1 MAFSKVPDK
10 RVSSSSNS
18 SWQYF
23 MVFRMVNFGGL
34 NLTDINSCL
43 ASELVISL
51 SFQSRDL
58 SSRIYVPAKEN
69 IYKDGFYF
77 QRLWTK
83 VIRLLVSLQVI
94 ELNVDSLIASFQQC
108 EIGKRI
114 TKFFILSISFKWRE
128 DVIEIELPNIVYSVF
143 SVTKI
148 NNIRNWSPWLVK
160 KIEYEN
166 GRKARKMFPSHFFV
180 WLSIIILYLQGS
192 LVSSLIC
199 VLNLITS
206 SLAPFIG
213 LNFIRR
219 CFSYPPV
226 FSLMTEWRR
235 IFMGFIDHSFSC

>member
-1 MAFSKVPDK
+1 
-10 RVSSSSNS
+10 
-18 SWQYF
+18 

-58 SSRIYVPAKEN
+58 SSRIYVPAKKYLSRW
-69 IYKDGFYF
+69 IQFSKFKG
-77 QRLWTK
+77 RRSRWRPLGA
-83 VIRLLVSLQVI
+83 ILLFVSLQVI

-143 SVTKI
+143 SVTEI
-148 NNIRNWSPWLVK
+148 NKIRNCLKSVISFLTRVL
-160 KIEYEN
+160 Y
-166 GRKARKMFPSHFFV
+166 
-180 WLSIIILYLQGS
+180 IILYLQGS

-226 FSLMTEWRR
+226 FSLMTE
-235 IFMGFIDHSFSC
+235 

>member
-148 NNIRNWSPWLVK
+148 NKIRDCSAWLVK
-160 KIEYEN
+160 K
-166 GRKARKMFPSHFFV
+166 
-180 WLSIIILYLQGS
+180 
-192 LVSSLIC
+192 
-199 VLNLITS
+199 
-206 SLAPFIG
+206 
-213 LNFIRR
+213 
-219 CFSYPPV
+219 
-226 FSLMTEWRR
+226 
-235 IFMGFIDHSFSC
+235 